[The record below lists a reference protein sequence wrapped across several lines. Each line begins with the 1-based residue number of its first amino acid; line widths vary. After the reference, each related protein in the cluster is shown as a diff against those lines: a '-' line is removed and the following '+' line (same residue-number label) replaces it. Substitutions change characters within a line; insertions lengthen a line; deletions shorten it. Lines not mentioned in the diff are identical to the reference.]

1 MKINVGVSNRH
12 AHLTEET
19 FVKLFGHNKITKR
32 NDLNQIGEFASDFTV
47 DLKTEKGT
55 LERVRILGPF
65 RDYDQV
71 EISVT
76 DSYKLGIKP
85 PVRASGDVKDSASGT
100 LIGEI
105 GEVKLDTGII
115 IAERHIHMTEK
126 QALEFGFVDK
136 QAVVIKIEGIKRGVI
151 EAFVKISSKAFL
163 EIHLDTDD
171 ANAFL
176 LKNGDEVEMI
186 LNK

>member
-12 AHLTEET
+12 VHLTKET
-19 FVKLFGHNKITKR
+19 FVKLFHHDEITKR
-32 NDLNQIGEFASDFTV
+32 NELNQIGEFASNFTIT
-47 DLKTEKGT
+47 LKGEKG
-55 LERVRILGPF
+55 EIENVRILGPF

-85 PVRASGDVKDSASGT
+85 PVRRSGELDNSSSLV
-100 LIGEI
+100 LIGEA
-105 GEVKLDTGII
+105 GEVKLDNGVII
-115 IAERHIHMTEK
+115 SERHVHMTEK
-126 QALEFGFVDK
+126 QATELNLVDK

-151 EAFVKISSKAFL
+151 EAYVKTSPGAFL
-163 EIHLDTDD
+163 ELHIDTDD
-171 ANAFL
+171 ANAFM

-186 LNK
+186 VK